1 MKQKS
6 EFRENSIQ
14 ESIEIDLMFG
24 WKMENHH
31 SVNYKVIVRGFR
43 AS

>member
-24 WKMENHH
+24 GKMEK
-31 SVNYKVIVRGFR
+31 SSFGKL
-43 AS
+43 